1 MGGVHIPA
9 DLDPDDAR
17 RRSRLIDELRAAR
30 EARNLSPKNI
40 ADRLGVTAPNV
51 YAIEGRTTWQAC
63 TISRYARAVGW
74 RIEWLLEDITV
85 PDDGDVMAIVIAA
98 GDTSTPERADRVAWR
113 ALCNDLVRIRRATYS
128 AVDMGRIIG
137 IHENAVHHWEAN
149 PDGSSVIAAQRH
161 ARGLG
166 GQLGWNLRP
175 AGAQLVPPRT
185 AA

>member
-1 MGGVHIPA
+1 MGGVRIPA
-9 DLDPDDAR
+9 DIDPDDAR
-17 RRSRLIDELRAAR
+17 RRTALIDDLRTAR
-30 EARNLSPKNI
+30 ERRGLSRKDI
-40 ADRLGVTAPNV
+40 ADLLGVTTPNV
-51 YAIEGRTTWQAC
+51 HAIEGRTTWQAS
-63 TISRYARAVGW
+63 TISRYARAVGH
-74 RIEWLLEDITV
+74 RVEWLLEDLTV
-85 PDDGDVMAIVIAA
+85 PDDDDVMAVIIAA

-166 GQLGWNLRP
+166 GRLGWQLHP
-175 AGAQLVPPRT
+175 GAQLVAPRM
-185 AA
+185 AS